1 MTTSVLL
8 TTDGTYPCYA
18 GGVSVWCDQLIRQ
31 LRDIDFH
38 VFAIGYSPSHVPV
51 FTRPPNVVSQQVCN
65 LWGAEQPG
73 VREESFSAALV
84 RRLRTTPGAIR
95 SGFLH
100 AFSDCIRAILKP
112 ERSSELLA
120 EALMRMHR
128 FFREHDYARTMSA
141 EEVWDTYLRVCRDA
155 QSGSNSFSVEDATI
169 CIRWLV
175 RYLSVLAAT
184 YPVTDVVHTSMSGL
198 AGIPGV
204 LQKQAHGSMYVVTEH
219 GIFLRE
225 LYVRLSAME
234 ASLPCRRF
242 LFSFYEAVARMNYYF
257 ADEVTSLCE
266 FNRKWQ
272 VRMGA
277 DAERIRITPNG
288 VDPNVFRPP
297 SEADARPADGRPVV
311 LTMAR
316 IYPLKGIDVLLEAA
330 RLVQDQIPNVR
341 WRILGDVGD
350 RPYYNKCLG
359 MAESLGLAEHIE
371 WGRTDNP
378 AEEYRKADL
387 FCLSSISEAMPYCV
401 LEAMF
406 SLCPVVATDV
416 GGVSEMLAGTGEIAT
431 PRDPQALANAILRV
445 LSPEGRARRDALVAD
460 AFERARAMYTIE
472 KCSDRF
478 KEIYGEL
485 ADAMRVAAMSAAG

>member
-1 MTTSVLL
+1 MKTSVLL

-31 LRDIDFH
+31 LPEIDFH
-38 VFAIGYSPSHVPV
+38 VFAIGYSPSHTPI
-51 FTRPPNVVSQQVCN
+51 FPPALNVVSQQVCN
-65 LWGAEQPG
+65 LWGTEQPG
-73 VREESFSAALV
+73 VREEPFTAALV
-84 RRLRTTPGAIR
+84 RRLKTNQRVIR
-95 SGFLH
+95 AGFLD
-100 AFSDCIRAILKP
+100 AFCDCVRAILSSGQ
-112 ERSSELLA
+112 SSELLA
-120 EALMRMHR
+120 EALLRMHR
-128 FFREHDYARTMSA
+128 FFAEHDYARTMSS
-141 EEVWDTYLRVCRDA
+141 EEVWDAYLRVCRDVRP
-155 QSGSNSFSVEDATI
+155 GSDGFNIEDATV
-169 CIRWLV
+169 CMRWLV
-175 RYLSVLAAT
+175 RYLSVLAAE

-204 LQKQAHGSMYVVTEH
+204 VQKKANDSAFLITEH

-242 LFSFYEAVARMNYYF
+242 LFSFYEAVARMNYHF

-272 VRMGA
+272 IRMGA
-277 DAERIRITPNG
+277 NPDRIRITPNG
-288 VDPNVFRPP
+288 VDPRVFTPP
-297 SEADARPADGRPVV
+297 APTEARLDDRPVV

-316 IYPLKGIDVLLEAA
+316 IYPLKGIDVLLQAA

-350 RPYYNKCLG
+350 RPYYNRCLS
-359 MAESLGLAEHIE
+359 MAETLGIAANIE
-371 WGRTDNP
+371 WGRTDQP

-406 SLCPVVATDV
+406 SACPVVATDV

-431 PRDPQALANAILRV
+431 PRDPHSLANAILKV
-445 LSPEGRARRDALVAD
+445 LAPANRSHRQAMVAKALD
-460 AFERARAMYTIE
+460 RARALYTIE
-472 KCSDRF
+472 KCSDRYQ
-478 KEIYGEL
+478 EIYGKL
-485 ADAMRVAAMSAAG
+485 AVATRIPAMPAA